1 MPNKRRL
8 TDGLLRV
15 MGFILRR
22 FIRLLARVEVKN
34 SKYLKQKKA
43 FIFASNHISY
53 WDPPALLAFT
63 LPYLKEPLLPA
74 ATKGL
79 FVFPLNVILRL
90 IKAVPINRD
99 VKRSNIKS
107 LKRMIVALSH
117 QNRSVLFFP
126 QGGIDRTSQTHRVFK
141 GVGLIAFKSQ
151 SPVIPCMISGTDHIF
166 TRKRSL
172 LKRPRIRICIGKPI
186 SFDDI
191 DNASLVHRD
200 HYRNLAEKIME
211 EIFKLKNDE

>member
-1 MPNKRRL
+1 MPNKKRF

-15 MGFILRR
+15 MGFILRC

-34 SKYLKQKKA
+34 PEYLRQKKA

-53 WDPPALLAFT
+53 WDPPTLLAFT
-63 LPYLKEPLLPA
+63 LLYLKEPLLPA

-90 IKAVPINRD
+90 IKAVPINRE
-99 VKRSNIKS
+99 VKHSNIKS
-107 LKRMIVALSH
+107 LRSMILALSQ

-126 QGGIDRTSQTHRVFK
+126 QGGIDRTSQTHMLFK

-151 SPVIPCMISGTDHIF
+151 SPVIPCMISGTNHIF
-166 TRKRSL
+166 SRKRSL
-172 LKRPRIRICIGKPI
+172 LKRPNIRICIGKPI

-200 HYRNLAEKIME
+200 HYQYLAEKIME
-211 EIFKLKNDE
+211 EVYRLKNDE